1 MNKECCGTCSW
12 HFVMLLDRWLCGNKG
27 SDNYG
32 LGTEYGDCCVDY
44 EERE

>member
-1 MNKECCGTCSW
+1 MNKECCGTCAW
-12 HFVMLLDRWLCGNKG
+12 HFPMPFEEWICDNEN

-32 LGTEYGDCCVDY
+32 METEYGDCCVDY